1 MKIQNGRWVND
12 QGDKLTDID
21 WKEFNSL
28 GDKITSLFGTD
39 ITYER
44 INIVRVLSEKN
55 NNKEKVIDSLLNNE
69 ELFSKLAGL

>member
-12 QGDKLTDID
+12 QGDQLTDIN
-21 WKEFNSL
+21 WEEFKSL
-28 GDKITSLFGTD
+28 GDKISSLFGTD

-44 INIVRVLSEKN
+44 INIVRVLSEKDN
-55 NNKEKVIDSLLNNE
+55 RKEKVIDSLLHNE

>member
-12 QGDKLTDID
+12 HGDQLTDIN
-21 WKEFNSL
+21 WEEFKSL
-28 GDKITSLFGTD
+28 GDKISSLFGTD

-55 NNKEKVIDSLLNNE
+55 NDKEKVIDSLLNNE

>member
-1 MKIQNGRWVND
+1 MKIQNGRWVDD
-12 QGDKLTDID
+12 QGDQLTDIN
-21 WKEFNSL
+21 WEEFKSL
-28 GDKITSLFGTD
+28 GDKISSLFGTD

-55 NNKEKVIDSLLNNE
+55 NDKEKVIDSLLNNE

>member
-12 QGDKLTDID
+12 QDDKLTDID
-21 WKEFNSL
+21 WKEFKSL